1 MPPPAATPDAARRL
15 ASDTVHERLRADIL
29 GGRHAPGDALP
40 SERSLSESFSVNRHA
55 VREAVKRLQQAGLV
69 DVTHGGATRVRDWRR
84 TGGLELL
91 ADLRAF
97 EDPTVLRSVAEMRV
111 SIGADAARL
120 CAERAD
126 ALLRERLTAHAGRHG
141 QGETFDARLI
151 AYESL
156 WADIVDGSG
165 NLAYRLAYNA
175 LVAARRGDG
184 HGPGTLDARIYA
196 AEIDDRAAVAD
207 LAGAI
212 ARADAPGAQTRARA
226 LLGRTLEHAS
236 R

>member
-1 MPPPAATPDAARRL
+1 MPPSATSPDAVRRL

-40 SERSLSESFSVNRHA
+40 SERSLSEAFAVNRHA
-55 VREAVKRLQQAGLV
+55 VREAVKRLQQSGLV

-97 EDPTVLRSVAEMRV
+97 DDPTVLRSVAEMRAT
-111 SIGADAARL
+111 IGADAARL

-126 ALLRERLTAHAGRHG
+126 RVLRERLLAHAGRHG
-141 QGETFDARLI
+141 QSETFDARLI

-184 HGPGTLDARIYA
+184 RAPGTLDARIYA
-196 AEIDDRAAVAD
+196 AEIDDRAAVAG
-207 LAGAI
+207 L
-212 ARADAPGAQTRARA
+212 ADAIGHGNAREAQIKARA
-226 LLGRTLEHAS
+226 LLERTLEHAS